1 MSLNVDWNL
10 IGYAADPVPGD
21 PDGVEVCAKRLM
33 DKKATV
39 DSLVGTLNDIVPDKG
54 GSVFAGDAADQY
66 ASKLSHFPEDMKH
79 LSQGLEKAHGAL
91 NSWKS
96 DMEACQREAYKAYND
111 AKQALETKH
120 AAQHKLDSASTSAR
134 SAHSAERQ
142 MRFKQL
148 VGVDIPK
155 AEEKETVS
163 RVQRAEQSVANFR
176 SQVNSAQDSYLAAM
190 KRLESTSDEYT
201 KKARSTRS
209 SLQGSLEDL
218 PSASWW
224 EKVYY
229 SSAWSVVVKV
239 AEIGGL
245 IFGVAA
251 LVLGGGGI
259 IGILAF
265 AFAAIGFINDWMA
278 RSEGDES
285 NTEFWLSA
293 ASLLLSSIGLRAAT
307 KGLSSGLQLFK
318 SGGKGMSVLSRLRLL
333 GDPTQKGGY
342 LVSHFSKMLGKPNGI
357 LPISKWAEGAKSLAT
372 TSSETNSIPLLW
384 AKGFGRGVWSSATA
398 SGTKAYDS
406 MLYTYAK
413 FENEGIRFISRDI
426 AATAAKVNSFVASNN
441 GLLGA
446 AKAVWNNP
454 LRQTVSNGI
463 TSVIKD
469 NVDALKGQVHN
480 QDKGNVGWKTSVSE
494 GLGYLKPISPIAG
507 SLGSVLAKV

>member
-39 DSLVGTLNDIVPDKG
+39 DSLVGALNDIVPDKG

-66 ASKLSHFPEDMKH
+66 ARKLSHFPEDMKH
-79 LSQGLEKAHGAL
+79 LSQGLEKAYGAL

-96 DMEACQREAYKAYND
+96 GMKLCQDDAYKAYND

-120 AAQHKLDSASTSAR
+120 AAQHKLDSASASAR

-155 AEEKETVS
+155 ADEKETVS

-201 KKARSTRS
+201 KKARSTRA

-251 LVLGGGGI
+251 LVLGGGGV

-265 AFAAIGFINDWMA
+265 AFAAIGFINDSMA
-278 RSEGDES
+278 LAEHDES
-285 NTEFWLSA
+285 RAEFGLSL
-293 ASLLLSSIGLRAAT
+293 ASLLLAGAGGVSAV
-307 KGLSSGLQLFK
+307 KGLSKGLQLFR
-318 SGGKGMSVLSRLRLL
+318 SGGKSMSVLSKLRLL

-342 LVSHFSKMLGKPNGI
+342 LVSHFSKMLGKENGI
-357 LPISKWAEGAKSLAT
+357 LPISKWAKEAKSLAAA
-372 TSSETNSIPLLW
+372 SSKTRSIPLLW
-384 AKGFGRGVWSSATA
+384 MKGFGNGVWSSA
-398 SGTKAYDS
+398 KATGKTVYNS
-406 MLYTYAK
+406 TLYTYAK
-413 FENEGIRFISRDI
+413 FENEGLKFISRD
-426 AATAAKVNSFVASNN
+426 AGEAAAKVKIVVKND
-441 GLLGA
+441 GLRGA
-446 AKAVWNNP
+446 LRAVQKNP
-454 LRQTVSNGI
+454 LYGTVSNGI
-463 TSVIKD
+463 RSVIQD
-469 NVDALKGQVHN
+469 NVDAVKRQVHN
-480 QDKGNVGWKTSVSE
+480 SEQKSGGWKTTVSE
-494 GLGYLKPISPIAG
+494 GLGYLKPVSPIAG
-507 SLGSVLAKV
+507 PLGSVLAKV